1 MAKMVKKSVAPF
13 YLVAALWL
21 GWALLLPLYRPLH
34 YVLAGVA
41 SAIVFVLG
49 KAIWPNKA
57 YQTPDPEPGAPR
69 PEAQAGEED
78 HRRQRAGQTGGA
90 EGPGPLRDAP
100 PERGH

>member
-49 KAIWPNKA
+49 
-57 YQTPDPEPGAPR
+57 
-69 PEAQAGEED
+69 
-78 HRRQRAGQTGGA
+78 
-90 EGPGPLRDAP
+90 
-100 PERGH
+100 